1 MKRFNTITRILDTGL
16 ITSIVI
22 TGKVFI
28 ALFASDVGVTVGI
41 SLSGTRLQFFAIVIT
56 QKILSNVLQ
65 QSKKNMMQLSCSLK
79 PC

>member
-28 ALFASDVGVTVGI
+28 ALFASDVGVTVGVA
-41 SLSGTRLQFFAIVIT
+41 LSGTRLQFFAIVIT
-56 QKILSNVLQ
+56 QKSFKMFY
-65 QSKKNMMQLSCSLK
+65 SKAKK
-79 PC
+79 T

>member
-41 SLSGTRLQFFAIVIT
+41 SLSGTRLKFFAIVIT

-65 QSKKNMMQLSCSLK
+65 QSKKNMCN
-79 PC
+79 